1 MMKKYLSILLIPVFI
16 LSFSTNVFAVD
27 ILSNTCNNANSNQPG
42 SAPGICGDN
51 QTNSTKNPIYSIF
64 KTVLNLLSYAI
75 GFISVV
81 VIIIAGLRMILS
93 GGDPQTLN
101 SARNAIIYAVAGIA
115 VAAIAQIIV
124 VFVLSKV

>member
-1 MMKKYLSILLIPVFI
+1 MKGVNPNQ
-16 LSFSTNVFAVD
+16 NVTFT
-27 ILSNTCNNANSNQPG
+27 ITPTG
-42 SAPGICGDN
+42 F
-51 QTNSTKNPIYSIF
+51 TNPIYSIF

-101 SARNAIIYAVAGIA
+101 SARNAIIYAAGGI
-115 VAAIAQIIV
+115 VIAAIAQIIV
-124 VFVLSKV
+124 VFVLSRF

>member
-1 MMKKYLSILLIPVFI
+1 MKKYLSILLIPIFI

-27 ILSNTCNNANSNQPG
+27 LLANTCANANSNQPG

-51 QTNSTKNPIYSIF
+51 KTNSTTNPIYSIF

-101 SARNAIIYAVAGIA
+101 SARNAIIYAAGGIA
-115 VAAIAQIIV
+115 IAAIAQIIV
-124 VFVLSKV
+124 VFVLSRF